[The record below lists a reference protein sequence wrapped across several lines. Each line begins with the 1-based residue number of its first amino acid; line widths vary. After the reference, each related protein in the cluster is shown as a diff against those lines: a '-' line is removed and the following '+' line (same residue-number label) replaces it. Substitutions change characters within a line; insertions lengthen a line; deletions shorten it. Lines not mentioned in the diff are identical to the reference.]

1 MSNVISIQSARIAR
15 ASKQAAK
22 ANCSLEVDFS
32 DVVRRSRESNEGAFV
47 ESLQDPVELGAR
59 AAQQVRTVFW
69 RHGLQRTP
77 QTWGELVGNLNYCR
91 LLSMWL
97 LRFPPVEFKG
107 MRDAVF
113 AEHEARSP
121 GRGVVLAH
129 LADAKPVDAWH
140 AHQEMGTFEANA
152 RDIRLTRHAPAPA
165 NSRA

>member
-1 MSNVISIQSARIAR
+1 MSNVIPIETARIAR
-15 ASKQAAK
+15 ASKQSAK
-22 ANCSLEVDFS
+22 ANGSLEVDFS
-32 DVVRRSRESNEGAFV
+32 DVVRRSRESSEGAFID
-47 ESLQDPVELGAR
+47 SLQDPVQLGAR

-97 LRFPPVEFKG
+97 LRFPPAEFKG

-113 AEHEARSP
+113 AEHEARCP

-129 LADAKPVDAWH
+129 LVDAKLVDAWH
-140 AHQEMGTFEANA
+140 AHQDMGTFEANA
-152 RDIRLTRHAPAPA
+152 LDLRLTRHVPAPA